1 MKKITYLFMLFL
13 VSSFNSSAQ
22 CDIKTTNRPDGNT
35 IKYFNPKPVI
45 RQNQFEVGTAIYKNE
60 TSGMYM
66 VNISILFKTLVP
78 KDLTGILT
86 IQTAGNKGL
95 ELKLLR
101 SEQIEMNGR
110 KLVMGLYEI
119 GGSTFAQ
126 LKKIPIKSIYF
137 FLDKKMYGAT
147 ITENK
152 NIFIN
157 EIKCFNN

>member
-1 MKKITYLFMLFL
+1 MKKITYLLLLVL

-22 CDIKTTNRPDGNT
+22 CDIKTNNRPDGNT

-45 RQNQFEVGTAIYKNE
+45 RQSQFEVGTAIYKNE

-66 VNISILFKTLVP
+66 VNISILFKTLAP
-78 KDLTGILT
+78 KNLTGILT
-86 IQTAGNKGL
+86 IQTTGNKGL
-95 ELKLLR
+95 ELKLLK
-101 SEQIEMNGR
+101 SEQIEMNDR

-119 GGSTFAQ
+119 DASTLAQ
-126 LKKIPIKSIYF
+126 LKKFPIKSIYF

-147 ITENK
+147 VTENK

>member
-1 MKKITYLFMLFL
+1 MKNYIFIITLLIN
-13 VSSFNSSAQ
+13 VIGNAQ
-22 CDIKTTNRPDGNT
+22 CDIKTNNRPDGNT

-86 IQTAGNKGL
+86 VQTIGNKGL

-119 GGSTFAQ
+119 GASTLAQ
-126 LKKIPIKSIYF
+126 LKKFPIKSIYF